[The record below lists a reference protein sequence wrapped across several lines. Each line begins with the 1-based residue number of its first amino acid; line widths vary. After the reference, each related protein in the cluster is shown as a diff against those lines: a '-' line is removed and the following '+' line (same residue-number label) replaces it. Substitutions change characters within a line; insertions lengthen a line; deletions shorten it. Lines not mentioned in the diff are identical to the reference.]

1 MNMKLLVEEQMTSF
15 PSQKNWKYVLPG
27 HIAILAMSVG
37 SVGPAKSILI
47 HMTNTGKQFPE
58 PIVSILE

>member
-37 SVGPAKSILI
+37 FVGPAKSILI
-47 HMTNTGKQFPE
+47 HMTDTGKQFP
-58 PIVSILE
+58 